1 MRPLREAPSGG
12 TPAHSIRD
20 AGAQTDNAQRTT
32 ARRQAPVRCLW
43 RGSTVGALRLMRIPA
58 WLPFL
63 AVVVAALVM
72 SFPPP
77 QHPAQLVKLFPDS
90 VTYLNW
96 SHGRPPTPSLFYAVV
111 RSGTAICI
119 VQTVLSVLAWTT
131 FGWMALGLPG
141 AVLAAA
147 LAVSLPVALWNYTV
161 LSEPLTLS
169 LGAGLCATTLALG
182 RRWSGPRFAA
192 WAACALLFT
201 GVRVEN
207 FVIVPLFC
215 APLMV
220 WHRARW
226 RPLAAVGAV
235 SAIMFLV
242 FGIRLDKQTSN
253 WQTRMT
259 NVVLTRILM
268 DPHLLAEFQS
278 RGLPNDPVMTAHRG
292 RLLMYYDNQFRAQ
305 SPQFQR
311 WLDEESR
318 DTYVRWLATLEPHR
332 LLIASM
338 DHVTAR
344 ITNGYYMGGV
354 VYRSATQRLIGLY
367 DAVAVPFRY
376 WKWLA
381 VVPLLCAAVTGRI
394 LFADLVALAYLAAVY
409 VLAFVVFHAD
419 TGELDRHMS
428 LVAALY
434 RMAPVV
440 VLGCAWER
448 VAVFGRAWRV
458 PPQAA

>member
-1 MRPLREAPSGG
+1 
-12 TPAHSIRD
+12 
-20 AGAQTDNAQRTT
+20 
-32 ARRQAPVRCLW
+32 
-43 RGSTVGALRLMRIPA
+43 MRIPP

-63 AVVVAALVM
+63 VVVVAALVM
-72 SFPPP
+72 SLPPP
-77 QHPAQLVKLFPDS
+77 QHSAQLVKLFPDS

-111 RSGTAICI
+111 RSGSAICI
-119 VQTVLSVLAWTT
+119 VQTVLSVLAWTA

-141 AVLAAA
+141 AVFAAA
-147 LAVSLPVALWNYTV
+147 LGASLPVALWNYTV
-161 LSEPLTLS
+161 LSEPLTLT
-169 LGAGLCATTLALG
+169 LGAGLCAATLALG
-182 RRWSGPRFAA
+182 RRWSWPRFAA
-192 WAACALLFT
+192 WAACAVLFT

-207 FVIVPLFC
+207 FLIVPLFC
-215 APLMV
+215 APLMI

-226 RPLAAVGAV
+226 LPLAAVGAV
-235 SAIMFLV
+235 CAIMFLA
-242 FGIRLDKQTSN
+242 FGILLDKETSN

-268 DPHLLAEFQS
+268 DPRLSLEFHS
-278 RGLPNDPVMTAHRG
+278 RGLPDDPVMTAHRG
-292 RLLMYYDNQFRAQ
+292 RLLMYYDNEFRAR

-318 DTYVRWLATLEPHR
+318 RTYLRWLATLEPHR

-338 DHVTAR
+338 DHVTSR

-354 VYRSATQRLIGLY
+354 VYRSATQRLISMY

-381 VVPLLCAAVTGRI
+381 VVPLLCAAVTRRI
-394 LFADLVALAYLAAVY
+394 RFVDLFALAYPAAVY
-409 VLAFVVFHAD
+409 LMAFVVFHAD

-440 VLGCAWER
+440 VLGCVGDR
-448 VAVFGRAWRV
+448 LTVFGRAWRV
-458 PPQAA
+458 QVAQEG